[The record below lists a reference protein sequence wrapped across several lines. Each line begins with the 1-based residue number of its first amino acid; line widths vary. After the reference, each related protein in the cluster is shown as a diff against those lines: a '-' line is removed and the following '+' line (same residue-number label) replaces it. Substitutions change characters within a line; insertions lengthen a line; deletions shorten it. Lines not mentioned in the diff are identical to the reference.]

1 MMLLGSL
8 FVMFIMFFVKLFEV
22 NINALQELRGCRFL
36 KLDSL
41 NITDGHV
48 SEKDAN
54 YEGAGEFHFY
64 IFNSKIVNLILIYR
78 LFEHS
83 LNILKSISDEKI

>member
-1 MMLLGSL
+1 MMLLGSF

-22 NINALQELRGCRFL
+22 NINALQELRGFRFL

-54 YEGAGEFHFY
+54 
-64 IFNSKIVNLILIYR
+64 N
-78 LFEHS
+78 
-83 LNILKSISDEKI
+83 

>member
-1 MMLLGSL
+1 MMLLGSF

-22 NINALQELRGCRFL
+22 NINALQELRGFRFL

-54 YEGAGEFHFY
+54 NEGAGEFHFY
-64 IFNSKIVNLILIYR
+64 NICSYLVCRIF
-78 LFEHS
+78 
-83 LNILKSISDEKI
+83 